1 MSENIYFDSVYQFTD
16 PVRYFKAN
24 DPVYWEV
31 TNIPIKQLEENVK
44 WVKDQV
50 EGVLGSVAQTVSS
63 VQGQVGSTLGSF
75 EIDRSKFSELRPYV
89 VGTDNVVKVKAG
101 KFTARVNDA
110 YDINPLQIIL
120 GASGIGNGEI
130 NRYNVATLANSTVR
144 EIVEQFKQSAFFAN
158 ANGLIERLFTYETAA
173 PDTPGDITGLN
184 QVRYPGKAGWGWWR
198 DSSITSR
205 LVPLSQN
212 RGTLFEA
219 AWLESDFIKKWR
231 GVTRTSI
238 VNIPSEL
245 SIEIPAFDPEDH
257 FYYNES
263 NTKVLLPATQR
274 IDLLFIYSKPVDVSS
289 TTIRSFGADGQT
301 PKKITSAQL
310 GLVKGAGIG
319 VNLYRPDNNGS
330 PSTRMSLVMDG
341 TDSTTQK
348 ILSHHGDESGVNT
361 GFGTIK
367 GSFPS
372 PDDLM
377 NLAPYLSEQL
387 ESTDFRLIGQSILPV
402 AYVVVKESA
411 ELSEAGVPIITSA
424 DIIDIRPFF
433 RTTELSY
440 NERAGLAA
448 ACPQISLANPV
459 ASEYYVDYQINTVAT
474 DIYSRIEGVNGSI
487 SDTTKLLTAG
497 YIMGGYDYGMEG
509 AAGRLLNLLE
519 NGSPGR
525 DETFMKARVKD
536 YFSYQRDIPQYPEWD
551 IGGWVSINSSYTNK
565 GQEPNDRFEIFYP
578 NSTIATKSIRNGNST
593 LTTGG
598 QNFIVLK
605 KTIQFDGTSQGIL
618 TSNDYIVDVQ
628 LHNTLPLSGA
638 TISVERKA
646 SSFTIYI
653 RLEATI
659 LGQFVNRTTGIGLFT
674 LADSFQLQ
682 NYTTNVGNQ
691 VSRLIKNV
699 VFTYPTV
706 SFRLFSLP
714 KTNVGLTTPMGG
726 ANPLITL

>member
-63 VQGQVGSTLGSF
+63 VQGQVGSTIGSF

-184 QVRYPGKAGWGWWR
+184 QVRYPGKAGLGWWR

-348 ILSHHGDESGVNT
+348 ILSHHGDENGVNT

-411 ELSEAGVPIITSA
+411 ELSEAGVPIITSS

-440 NERAGLAA
+440 NERAGIAA

-459 ASEYYVDYQINTVAT
+459 ASENYVDYLVNKMYT
-474 DIYSRIEGVNGSI
+474 DVVQLIP
-487 SDTTKLLTAG
+487 TTTTANNIVLVG
-497 YIMGGYDYGMEG
+497 QIMGGYSFGMEG
-509 AAGRLLNLLE
+509 ALGNYVNITEHGAGRDQAFLKSLIKNYLGY
-519 NGSPGR
+519 N
-525 DETFMKARVKD
+525 
-536 YFSYQRDIPQYPEWD
+536 RDIPDLPEWD
-551 IGGWVSINSSYTNK
+551 VSEWVKYGSYSSKGTFPLDRIDIHSRNQNGYLSLGVNPTWEDQAQWFYT
-565 GQEPNDRFEIFYP
+565 
-578 NSTIATKSIRNGNST
+578 
-593 LTTGG
+593 
-598 QNFIVLK
+598 VK
-605 KTIQFDGTSQGIL
+605 KTIQLDAGSLGVPSINNYYVDAKFLNCGSTAENCEISINKE
-618 TSNDYIVDVQ
+618 SNQ
-628 LHNTLPLSGA
+628 
-638 TISVERKA
+638 
-646 SSFTIYI
+646 FTIIVKFEFDNGYQI
-653 RLEATI
+653 PFASRNRSY
-659 LGQFVNRTTGIGLFT
+659 QFFELRDKKLYNNFRMQ
-674 LADSFQLQ
+674 DH
-682 NYTTNVGNQ
+682 
-691 VSRLIKNV
+691 RIKNV
-699 VFTYPTV
+699 TFVYPTV
-706 SFRLFSLP
+706 EFSIHTVP
-714 KTNVGLTTPMGG
+714 KTNPGLTTPMGG